1 MKERILAFI
10 ENLGRI
16 DSRIVYALVFLA
28 TAIPLI
34 MNIRIPMPVS
44 PEVKSAF
51 QAMDRLKPGD
61 VILIST
67 DYGPSSAPETQ
78 PMLEAILTH
87 AFKKDLKVLLMT
99 HWRFE
104 GLIMGIQGL
113 DKIAKKFGKEY
124 GKDYLVLGYRPGVTA
139 VMIGMSKDFRN
150 IFSTDNEGKPL
161 DSYPMY
167 KEIAGDDG
175 ILNYKDIKL
184 LVGLE
189 AGDAGNFWIMIVNA
203 RYGVPM
209 IMGTTAVITPEYFTF
224 YQSRQIE
231 GLLGGL
237 KGAAD
242 YEALLGISGFASR
255 GMVSQFAVH
264 VLIILL
270 IFLGNLSD
278 IARRFRS

>member
-1 MKERILAFI
+1 MNTIVKFLEQLGKLDRRII
-10 ENLGRI
+10 
-16 DSRIVYALVFLA
+16 YALVFLA

-34 MNIRIPMPVS
+34 LNIRLPMPVS

-51 QAMDRLKPGD
+51 EAVDRLKPGD

-78 PMLEAILTH
+78 PMLEAILSH
-87 AFKKDLKVLLMT
+87 AFKKNIKVLLMT

-104 GLIMGIQGL
+104 GLIMGIEGI
-113 DKIAKKFGKEY
+113 DKIAKKYNKKY
-124 GKDYLVLGYRPGVTA
+124 GEDYLVLGYRPGGTA
-139 VMIGMSKDFRN
+139 VMIGMAEDFRN
-150 IFSTDNEGKPL
+150 IFSTDNAGKPL
-161 DSYPMY
+161 DSYPIY
-167 KEIAGDDG
+167 KEIAGEDG
-175 ILNYKDIKL
+175 IINYKDIDL

-189 AGDAGNFWIMIVNA
+189 AGSIGNFWIMIVNA
-203 RYGVPM
+203 RYKVPM
-209 IMGTTAVITPEYFTF
+209 IMGTTAVITPEFFAF
-224 YQSRQIE
+224 YQSGQIE

-242 YEALLGISGFASR
+242 YETLLGVVGFASK

-270 IFLGNLSD
+270 ILLGNLSD

>member
-1 MKERILAFI
+1 MNTIMKFLEQ
-10 ENLGRI
+10 LGRL
-16 DSRIVYALVFLA
+16 DRRIIYALVFLA
-28 TAIPLI
+28 TAVPLI
-34 MNIRIPMPVS
+34 LNIRLPMPVS

-51 QAMDRLKPGD
+51 EAVDKLKEGD

-78 PMLEAILTH
+78 PMLEAILSH
-87 AFKKDLKVLLMT
+87 AFQKNVKVLLMT

-104 GLIMGIQGL
+104 GLIMGIEGI
-113 DKIAKKFGKEY
+113 DKIAKKYHKEY
-124 GKDYLVLGYRPGVTA
+124 GKDYLVLGYRPGGTA
-139 VMIGMSKDFRN
+139 VMIGMAEDFRN
-150 IFSTDNEGKPL
+150 IFSTDNAGKPL
-161 DSYPMY
+161 DSYPIY

-175 ILNYKDIKL
+175 ILNYKDIDL

-189 AGDAGNFWIMIVNA
+189 AGSIGNFWIMIVNA
-203 RYGVPM
+203 RYKVPM
-209 IMGTTAVITPEYFTF
+209 IMGTTAVITPEFFAF
-224 YQSRQIE
+224 YQSGQIE

-242 YEALLGISGFASR
+242 YETLLGVMGFASK

-270 IFLGNLSD
+270 ILLGNLSD
-278 IARRFRS
+278 IARRFRK